1 MKDPGGHRAL
11 EGGSRWMQHRG
22 VHPERPLTQRA
33 KEPRMWFNSSLTGHW
48 ESRLPLRNLP
58 SHAGA
63 GVCPSLPPLPPSSG
77 TSRESQVAWPS
88 V

>member
-48 ESRLPLRNLP
+48 ES
-58 SHAGA
+58 
-63 GVCPSLPPLPPSSG
+63 
-77 TSRESQVAWPS
+77 
-88 V
+88 